1 MRCGPVYRPAGFKSN
16 RECLI
21 DSGLRQL
28 SKRTAFLGL
37 ICAATFGQGVRFE
50 ADVTNIHVDVAV
62 TQNGHSVSG
71 LQQSDFSVHDE
82 DSSCDIVS
90 FGERSVPIDLILLL
104 DLSGSMHRDLQELA
118 RKADEA
124 LRQIG
129 PDDRV
134 AVVSFS
140 YGTKVE
146 QDFTTDRKTL
156 AETIG
161 RVVRKGPRDTLPTR
175 IAAAIQFSALDL
187 ARVRGNSQRS
197 SAILIVTDNSSSGDP
212 IGVPDEPVLRDLSD
226 ADVILNGIV
235 IHKSHFGSWRLDRPR
250 NNPDLPSYTIENVF
264 HLAKA
269 TGGDALLSTDTSLPD
284 LLRRIRSRYSLWYHG
299 PQARFGSFRR
309 IVVEINSDAH
319 MKYPNAILQ
328 YREGYY
334 PR

>member
-1 MRCGPVYRPAGFKSN
+1 MTRVAC
-16 RECLI
+16 
-21 DSGLRQL
+21 
-28 SKRTAFLGL
+28 LGL
-37 ICAATFGQGVRFE
+37 ICATTFGQGVRFE
-50 ADVTNIHVDVAV
+50 ADVTNIHLDVAV
-62 TQNGHSVSG
+62 TQNGHSVIG
-71 LQQSDFSVHDE
+71 LQQNDFTVHDE

-90 FGERSVPIDLILLL
+90 FGEQSVPLDLILLL

-134 AVVSFS
+134 SVVSFS
-140 YGTKVE
+140 YGTNVE

-156 AETIG
+156 SETIH
-161 RVVRKGPRDTLPTR
+161 RVVRQGPRDTLPTR
-175 IAAAIQFSALDL
+175 IAAAIQFSALVL
-187 ARVRGNSQRS
+187 ARARGKSQRS
-197 SAILIVTDNSSSGDP
+197 SAILIVTDNSPDGDP

-250 NNPDLPSYTIENVF
+250 NKPDLPGYTIENVF

-299 PQARFGSFRR
+299 PQAGVGSFRR
-309 IVVEINSDAH
+309 IKVELTPDARI
-319 MKYPNAILQ
+319 KYPNATLQ

-334 PR
+334 SR